1 MTFEYLF
8 LILINAVGFLL
19 MHVDK
24 QKARRN
30 RWRISEATLFTI
42 AAAGGSLGILL
53 GMYAFRHK
61 TKHVSFTAGIPAIIA
76 VQIVIGV
83 ILYSII

>member
-61 TKHVSFTAGIPAIIA
+61 TKHVSFTAGIPAIMA

>member
-61 TKHVSFTAGIPAIIA
+61 TKHVSFTAGIPAILA